1 VRIRQQLIAAAAVA
15 GLVGVAV
22 VAGLA
27 QATRQ
32 AQARLDEQAEAQQV
46 ARDVANMLSLTNE
59 FMVYGSERAAA
70 QWRSRHGQLLET
82 VERAGRRHAPAL
94 PQVVELQRNVEDLSS
109 LLDRIEQVGR
119 EPAAPLAQRRRDLLL
134 ERLLIE
140 TQEVVESRHRWALA
154 IAQAQQA
161 DQRRYAAMVL
171 AAPAVLLALLVTLC
185 LLVGRRVLAPLARL
199 QSAVNA
205 MQRGDLG
212 VRCGVAAQD
221 ELGDA
226 ARAFDAMAEAMAQD
240 IAALK
245 EAQQRQ
251 AQVERQL
258 RAIADNLPVL
268 IAYLDRDER
277 YVFVNA
283 TFRDWYGV
291 DPASVVGRTMAQALA
306 AEHHESQR
314 SFLQRALAGE
324 RVQADLDLVAPQ
336 GTRHLQNV
344 YIPDIQADGSV
355 AGIYTLSTDVTALK
369 QVEQRLS
376 RLARVDALTGLPNRR
391 QLQERLAEA
400 VSRASRMRQP
410 LALMFLDVDHFKSIN
425 DRAGHSTGD
434 AVLREFGHRLRL
446 AVRITDVVARFA
458 GDEFVVLLEGLHAPQ
473 EAGLVAE
480 KIVTS
485 MRRPFVINGAPLQ
498 VTTSVGVAYG
508 VRAAPH
514 SPLMESADE
523 ALYEAKAAG
532 RNTYRLRSVEP
543 VTTGLGALPAS
554 G

>member
-400 VSRASRMRQP
+400 VARASRMRQP

-498 VTTSVGVAYG
+498 VTTSVGVAYC
-508 VRAAPH
+508 VRAGPH
-514 SPLMESADE
+514 SPLMGSADE